1 MIRILF
7 VIPYK
12 EGEAVVQEVLAEKAY
27 KKEIQYETLVAGVG
41 ERLTISQDRA
51 DAIIS
56 RGYTAATLKTV
67 QPKIELRVTGFDIV
81 RAVKECIDQYKCKKI
96 AVIGT
101 FHMVYGADSIQDLFD
116 NAQVQCVTLEQEE
129 LLLPTMKK
137 LQKQGTDAFIGGRS
151 LYNTAKTMGIS
162 AVLLGFGREAVNKSI
177 DEAIRAVEIS
187 RSEKAKS
194 HRIQTIMDYAFEGI
208 LSADSQGTV
217 VMANQYAANVL
228 SGEKTEI
235 IDQSIF
241 KLFSG
246 LPVDQVL
253 KKGEHLLSCMY
264 RLEKMTVSVNC
275 VPLITKGEIT
285 GCVATFQDITRIQ
298 EEEEKIRKQL
308 HRKGFVAKYQFE
320 NIIGSCRQ
328 MKDTIKTA
336 EKFAGSD
343 LNLYIYGET
352 GTGKE
357 LFAQSIHNASKRKN
371 GPFVAINCAAL
382 PENLLESELFG
393 YVDGAFTGAAKG
405 GKKGLFELAHNGTL
419 FLDEIGEMSL
429 KLQARLLR
437 VIQEREI
444 MRLGD
449 SKVIPVNVRVIS
461 ASNKELYQAVEE
473 GNFRQDLLYR
483 LNVLCLSVPPLRER
497 GKDVLALIQYYINK
511 AVRDHCCTIYG
522 IQKEAEHL
530 ILEYSWPGNVREL
543 RNFCERLSVFCEDK
557 LADEAT
563 VKTAIYSGRSGEA
576 WSAEKNR
583 ESQSYKIEEKEKI
596 ISALKQCN
604 YSRKRTAALLEIDS
618 STLYRKMK
626 KYEIEV

>member
-27 KKEIQYETLVAGVG
+27 KKQIQYETLVAGVG

-151 LYNTAKTMGIS
+151 LYNTAKAMGIS

-235 IDQSIF
+235 IDYF
-241 KLFSG
+241 TEVVTAYNGFSRKPSPESM
-246 LPVDQVL
+246 LYL
-253 KKGEHLLSCMY
+253 KE
-264 RLEKMTVSVNC
+264 
-275 VPLITKGEIT
+275 
-285 GCVATFQDITRIQ
+285 
-298 EEEEKIRKQL
+298 
-308 HRKGFVAKYQFE
+308 KYQID
-320 NIIGSCRQ
+320 NCLVIGDRDIDKQAGESAGF
-328 MKDTIKTA
+328 DT
-336 EKFAGSD
+336 
-343 LNLYIYGET
+343 
-352 GTGKE
+352 
-357 LFAQSIHNASKRKN
+357 
-371 GPFVAINCAAL
+371 
-382 PENLLESELFG
+382 LL
-393 YVDGAFTGAAKG
+393 VDGSKS
-405 GKKGLFELAHNGTL
+405 LM
-419 FLDEIGEMSL
+419 EI
-429 KLQARLLR
+429 
-437 VIQEREI
+437 
-444 MRLGD
+444 
-449 SKVIPVNVRVIS
+449 
-461 ASNKELYQAVEE
+461 
-473 GNFRQDLLYR
+473 
-483 LNVLCLSVPPLRER
+483 
-497 GKDVLALIQYYINK
+497 
-511 AVRDHCCTIYG
+511 
-522 IQKEAEHL
+522 
-530 ILEYSWPGNVREL
+530 
-543 RNFCERLSVFCEDK
+543 
-557 LADEAT
+557 
-563 VKTAIYSGRSGEA
+563 
-576 WSAEKNR
+576 
-583 ESQSYKIEEKEKI
+583 IE
-596 ISALKQCN
+596 
-604 YSRKRTAALLEIDS
+604 
-618 STLYRKMK
+618 
-626 KYEIEV
+626 